1 MSIWRHLQRVRQE
14 LNTGSLETQDIAISA
29 LQEYLDESCAE
40 LFPSCVYP
48 QLRDVLQFYNVHV
61 LPSLGLSEK
70 DQKIVHTG
78 IDSTITNLNQ
88 QEQIAQRFE
97 VRCKRLFL
105 EIKTGQLPALAD
117 VAADLQRLL
126 CSRSAKQPLRLP
138 KALEKQYRA
147 LQHTP
152 FTAKH
157 VIPFFEDLASN
168 LSPAVQAAF
177 IPVQKLFWHQLHDL
191 LQMKAVLVQTKTCEA
206 FVTRLDVSA
215 AFESAGLDTLDF
227 ENSIDN
233 RMYRSCWNALQA
245 ARHFLQEEAPD
256 MLRERSLRVACRFP
270 NPIAE
275 YHDTSASLLVG
286 LKIVGDLLDLEID
299 SHTLVSGNVDGSGRI
314 LAVEHVVEKIAA
326 AQAHPKIER
335 ICLPRDN
342 LCVNHTSLKIITVQ
356 TFSEALHQYYG
367 GVLRKKLQHLSRRKL
382 LQGGIIFATSTYLPL
397 LFSGFRNIF
406 AHPVSDHDWQLWECA
421 RTLYQQKS
429 DYQSATIILHSILD
443 RFQQEQTSKEV
454 VQLKASALT
463 ELGVIYLQQD
473 RKQESIQVF
482 RRAFDLWSSLHD
494 KENQADVLFRI
505 AEVYRYTVASDGI
518 SKNGKAGL
526 SYYQQAVDLLRPSMT
541 RFTHIAAKCYASMG
555 DLYYWLEQYQQAGQY
570 SRRGVEIFED
580 ENANW
585 SYQTC
590 RQHLGR
596 ALIGVKDYDNAY
608 ELLEST
614 SNSVVLQSPYYQA
627 RSLRTLSDFFFAIGE
642 REQGMELAE
651 NAQNLCAQYGFTGQQ
666 RMLANMLARHRL

>member
-1 MSIWRHLQRVRQE
+1 MSIWRHLQRVQQE

-40 LFPSCVYP
+40 LFPSYVYP
-48 QLRDVLQFYNVHV
+48 QVREILQFYDVHV
-61 LPSLGLSEK
+61 LPHLGLSEK

-78 IDSTITNLNQ
+78 IEHTISNLRR

-105 EIKTGQLPALAD
+105 EIKTGKIPALAD
-117 VAADLQRLL
+117 VAAALQRLL
-126 CSRSAKQPLRLP
+126 CISSVKQPLRLQ
-138 KALEKQYRA
+138 KTLEKQYRS
-147 LQHTP
+147 LQHAP

-157 VIPFFEDLASN
+157 VIPFFEN
-168 LSPAVQAAF
+168 LVSEFSQTIQVAF
-177 IPVQKLFWHQLHDL
+177 SPVQKLFWHQLQEL
-191 LQMKAVLVQTKTCEA
+191 LQMKAILVRTKTSEA
-206 FVTRLDVSA
+206 CVTRLDVCASVG
-215 AFESAGLDTLDF
+215 SAGLDTLDF
-227 ENSIDN
+227 ENRVDD

-256 MLRERSLRVACRFP
+256 MLQERSLHVACRFA

-286 LKIVGDLLDLEID
+286 LKVIGEVLDLEID
-299 SHTLVSGNVDGSGRI
+299 PHTLVSGNVEQAGRI
-314 LAVEHVVEKIAA
+314 LAVKHIAEKVAA
-326 AQAHPKIER
+326 AQAHPEIER
-335 ICLPRDN
+335 FCLPRDN
-342 LCVNHTSLKIITVQ
+342 LYVNNSSLKIVTVQ

-367 GVLRKKLQHLSRRKL
+367 EALGKKLRHLSRRKV
-382 LQGGIIFATSTYLPL
+382 LQGGVILAAATYLPA
-397 LFSGFRNIF
+397 LFSGVRNLF

-421 RTLYQQKS
+421 RALYQQKS
-429 DYQSATIILHSILD
+429 DYQSATIILQSLLN
-443 RFQQEQTSKEV
+443 RFEQEQTSIEV

-473 RKQESIQVF
+473 RKRESIQAF
-482 RRAFDLWSSLHD
+482 RHAFDLWNSLHD
-494 KENQADVLFRI
+494 QENQADVLFRI

-526 SYYQQAVDLLRPSMT
+526 SYYQQAVELLRPSMP
-541 RFTHIAAKCYASMG
+541 RFTHIAAKCYTSMG
-555 DLYYWLEQYQQAGQY
+555 DLYYWLEQYQQAEQC
-570 SRRGVEIFED
+570 SRRGVAIFDNED
-580 ENANW
+580 ANW

-596 ALIGVKDYDNAY
+596 ALIGVRDYDKAY
-608 ELLEST
+608 KLLEST
-614 SNSVVLQSPYYQA
+614 SNAIVLQSPYYQA
-627 RSLRTLSDFFFAIGE
+627 RSLRTLSDFFLAIGE
-642 REQGMELAE
+642 REKGMELTE

-666 RMLANMLARHRL
+666 RMLVNMLARHRL